1 MKKIIL
7 AILLSGLWIN
17 ISEFVRNEFV
27 FKYYWIDHFDSIGL
41 NFETLP
47 INGVLWGVWGFLLA
61 YVLYELLQKFSLK
74 KSIIFTW
81 IPSFLMMWIVIFNLQ
96 TLPLDILIFAVP
108 LSLLEIFIAG
118 IIINKFK

>member
-1 MKKIIL
+1 VGCL
-7 AILLSGLWIN
+7 
-17 ISEFVRNEFV
+17 
-27 FKYYWIDHFDSIGL
+27 
-41 NFETLP
+41 
-47 INGVLWGVWGFLLA
+47 GFLLA